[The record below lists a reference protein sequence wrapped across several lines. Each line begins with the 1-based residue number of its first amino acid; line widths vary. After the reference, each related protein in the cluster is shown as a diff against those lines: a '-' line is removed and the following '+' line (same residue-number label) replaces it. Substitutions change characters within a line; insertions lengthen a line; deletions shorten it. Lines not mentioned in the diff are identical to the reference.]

1 MTNKVAIITDSLGC
15 LPSEV
20 VARYGIRIVPANLYF
35 GGKVYRDWVDITP
48 TEAYELFLKN
58 PEGWTTSPAPPTEWL
73 EAYRQAG
80 KQTKSILCVTISS
93 KLSAMY
99 NMAKQAKEQIEAEIP
114 EITIEV
120 LDSQTAVIAQ
130 GLVTLAAARAAD
142 EGKNLIEVIEAATEM
157 REKVNIAFLLDTVRY
172 IYRTG
177 RIPKIAAK
185 AGSILNIKPILTTSS
200 GVVRVVSIARGRDQG
215 IDRLIRMMRD
225 KVGQSPVH
233 VVVTHAYALDEAE
246 GLKERISSEF
256 NCTEIWVSEF
266 SPMLGYA
273 TGTGTLGIAFY
284 KGLPVEGESGLER
297 IEGADDIGERLAP

>member
-20 VARYGIRIVPANLYF
+20 VARYGIRIMPANLYF
-35 GGKVYRDWVDITP
+35 GGKIYRDLVDITP
-48 TEAYELFLKN
+48 TKAYELFLKN

-73 EAYRQAG
+73 EAYRQAS

-99 NMAKQAKEQIEAEIP
+99 NTAKQAKEQIETEIR

-130 GLVTLAAARAAD
+130 GLVTLAATRAAD
-142 EGKNLIEVIEAATEM
+142 EGKNLAEVTKAAKEM
-157 REKVNIAFLLDTVRY
+157 RDKVNFAFLLDTVRY

-200 GVVRVVSIARGRDQG
+200 GVVRLVGIVRESEKG
-215 IDRLIRMMRD
+215 IDRLFRMMRE
-225 KVGQSPVH
+225 KVGQDPVH

-246 GLKERISSEF
+246 RLKERISSEF
-256 NCTEIWVSEF
+256 NCTEIWISEF
-266 SPMLGYA
+266 SPILGYA

-284 KGLPVEGESGLER
+284 KELPG
-297 IEGADDIGERLAP
+297 